1 MDKLDA
7 MTEQVRDFCDARDW
21 RNYHTPKELA
31 IGMATES
38 SELLQLFRFMS
49 NNRIA
54 EMFEDTEQRQAIEDE
69 VADTLLFLL
78 RFADLNGIDLPAA
91 LSSKLKRNGERYP
104 VGASADEYRKADHH
118 EKRVRPSTIHA
129 SPPPALRD
137 KRIAAGLWHTK
148 ARIPP

>member
-7 MTEQVRDFCDARDW
+7 MTTQVRDFCDARDW
-21 RNYHTPKELA
+21 CKYHTPKELA

-49 NNRIA
+49 DERIA

-78 RFADLNGIDLPAA
+78 RFADLNRINLPAV
-91 LSSKLKRNGERYP
+91 LSSKLIRNGERYP
-104 VGASADEYRKADHH
+104 INASSVEYRKAGHR
-118 EKRVRPSTIHA
+118 E
-129 SPPPALRD
+129 
-137 KRIAAGLWHTK
+137 
-148 ARIPP
+148 

>member
-7 MTEQVRDFCDARDW
+7 MTAQVRDFCDARDW
-21 RNYHTPKELA
+21 RKYHTPKELA

-49 NNRIA
+49 DERIA
-54 EMFEDTEQRQAIEDE
+54 EMFEDAEQRQVIEDE

-78 RFADLNGIDLPAA
+78 RFTDLNDIDLPAA

-104 VGASADEYRKADHH
+104 IDTGSNEYRKAGHH
-118 EKRVRPSTIHA
+118 E
-129 SPPPALRD
+129 
-137 KRIAAGLWHTK
+137 
-148 ARIPP
+148 

>member
-7 MTEQVRDFCDARDW
+7 MTAQVKDFCDARDW
-21 RNYHTPKELA
+21 SKYHTPKELA

-49 NNRIA
+49 DERIA

-78 RFADLNGIDLPAA
+78 RFADLNRIDLPAV
-91 LSSKLKRNGERYP
+91 LSSKLMRNGERYP
-104 VGASADEYRKADHH
+104 INASSDEYREAGHH
-118 EKRVRPSTIHA
+118 E
-129 SPPPALRD
+129 
-137 KRIAAGLWHTK
+137 
-148 ARIPP
+148 

>member
-21 RNYHTPKELA
+21 CKYHTPKELA

-49 NNRIA
+49 DERIA
-54 EMFEDTEQRQAIEDE
+54 EMFEDTEQRQAIEDV

-78 RFADLNGIDLPAA
+78 RFADLNRINLPAV
-91 LSSKLKRNGERYP
+91 LSSKLIRNGERYP
-104 VGASADEYRKADHH
+104 INASSVEYRKAGHR
-118 EKRVRPSTIHA
+118 E
-129 SPPPALRD
+129 
-137 KRIAAGLWHTK
+137 
-148 ARIPP
+148 

>member
-21 RNYHTPKELA
+21 RKYHTPKELA

-49 NNRIA
+49 DERIA
-54 EMFEDTEQRQAIEDE
+54 EMFKDTEQRQVIEDE

-78 RFADLNGIDLPAA
+78 RFADLNEIDLPAA
-91 LSSKLKRNGERYP
+91 LSSKLKHNGERYP
-104 VGASADEYRKADHH
+104 VDASSNEYRKSGHH
-118 EKRVRPSTIHA
+118 E
-129 SPPPALRD
+129 
-137 KRIAAGLWHTK
+137 
-148 ARIPP
+148 

>member
-7 MTEQVRDFCDARDW
+7 MTKQVRDFCDARDW
-21 RNYHTPKELA
+21 RKYHTPKELA

-49 NNRIA
+49 DERIA
-54 EMFEDTEQRQAIEDE
+54 EMFEDTVQRQVIEDE

-78 RFADLNGIDLPAA
+78 RFADLNEIDLPAA

-104 VGASADEYRKADHH
+104 VDASSNEYRKADHH
-118 EKRVRPSTIHA
+118 E
-129 SPPPALRD
+129 
-137 KRIAAGLWHTK
+137 
-148 ARIPP
+148 

>member
-21 RNYHTPKELA
+21 CKYHTPKELA

-49 NNRIA
+49 DERIA
-54 EMFEDTEQRQAIEDE
+54 EMFEDAEQRQAIEDE

-78 RFADLNGIDLPAA
+78 RFTDLNDIDLPAA

-104 VGASADEYRKADHH
+104 IDTGSNEYRKAGHH
-118 EKRVRPSTIHA
+118 E
-129 SPPPALRD
+129 
-137 KRIAAGLWHTK
+137 
-148 ARIPP
+148 

>member
-7 MTEQVRDFCDARDW
+7 MTTQVRDFCDERNW
-21 RNYHTPKELA
+21 RKYHSPKELA
-31 IGMATES
+31 IGIATES

-49 NNRIA
+49 DERIA
-54 EMFEDTEQRQAIEDE
+54 EMFEDTERRQAIEDE

-104 VGASADEYRKADHH
+104 VDASSNEYRKASHY
-118 EKRVRPSTIHA
+118 E
-129 SPPPALRD
+129 
-137 KRIAAGLWHTK
+137 
-148 ARIPP
+148 

>member
-7 MTEQVRDFCDARDW
+7 MTEEVRDFCDARNW
-21 RNYHTPKELA
+21 RSYHTPKELA

-49 NNRIA
+49 DERIP

-69 VADTLLFLL
+69 VADMLFFLL

-104 VGASADEYRKADHH
+104 INAPSDEYRKAGHD
-118 EKRVRPSTIHA
+118 E
-129 SPPPALRD
+129 
-137 KRIAAGLWHTK
+137 
-148 ARIPP
+148 

>member
-7 MTEQVRDFCDARDW
+7 MTAQVRDFCDARDW
-21 RNYHTPKELA
+21 RKYHTPKELA

-49 NNRIA
+49 DERIA
-54 EMFEDTEQRQAIEDE
+54 EMFEDAEQRQAIEDE

-78 RFADLNGIDLPAA
+78 RFTDLNDIDLPAA

-104 VGASADEYRKADHH
+104 IDTGSNEYRKASHH
-118 EKRVRPSTIHA
+118 E
-129 SPPPALRD
+129 
-137 KRIAAGLWHTK
+137 
-148 ARIPP
+148 

>member
-7 MTEQVRDFCDARDW
+7 MTTQVRDFCDARDW
-21 RNYHTPKELA
+21 RKYHTPKELA

-49 NNRIA
+49 DEHIA
-54 EMFEDTEQRQAIEDE
+54 EMFQDPRQRQTIEE

-78 RFADLNGIDLPAA
+78 RFADLNDIDLQAA

-104 VGASADEYRKADHH
+104 VDTGSNEYRKADHD
-118 EKRVRPSTIHA
+118 E
-129 SPPPALRD
+129 
-137 KRIAAGLWHTK
+137 
-148 ARIPP
+148 